1 MPECFRGAVLSKAS
15 EVVQY
20 LICGTVGDMAEQN
33 NRDPGNMTYEEGL
46 KDMNLYIL
54 KKKRLRR
61 RQNNSFQV
69 KMKDKRNKLSLEP

>member
-1 MPECFRGAVLSKAS
+1 MPECFRGTVLSKAS

-33 NRDPGNMTYEEGL
+33 NRDPGNTTYEEGL

>member
-1 MPECFRGAVLSKAS
+1 MPECFSRAALSKAS
-15 EVVQY
+15 EDVQY
-20 LICGTVGDMAEQN
+20 LICGTVIDMAEWT
-33 NRDPGNMTYEEGL
+33 NRDPENMTCEERL
-46 KDMNLYIL
+46 KDLNLYIL